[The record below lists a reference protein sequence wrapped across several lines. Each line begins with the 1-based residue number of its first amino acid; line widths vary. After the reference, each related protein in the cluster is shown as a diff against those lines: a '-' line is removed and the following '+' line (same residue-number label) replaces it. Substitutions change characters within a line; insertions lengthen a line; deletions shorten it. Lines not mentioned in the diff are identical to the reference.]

1 MANLGEDLTKSGRLV
16 STASMCGPLGQFGSC
31 MCLQEHTGP
40 LQRRPSLSPL
50 VQKSLV
56 RWEGERKM
64 PTCFVSGYRHWRHFD
79 KWRGSG
85 GGRGGQRS
93 RAGAGLLR
101 PEELPA
107 RRIGGQAPP
116 SSFRLQRAFWV
127 QGGGRG
133 RSREVQAP
141 PPSALSRRRGR
152 AGTLGRGRWGGAHG
166 WGRRRGAEP
175 RGPGQPAHC
184 AVAAAAAARASKVSP
199 LPEQRPGLGRHVLHG
214 RG

>member
-1 MANLGEDLTKSGRLV
+1 MKSGRLV

-31 MCLQEHTGP
+31 MCPQEHTGP

-56 RWEGERKM
+56 RREGERKM
-64 PTCFVSGYRHWRHFD
+64 PTFFVSGYRHWRHFD

-85 GGRGGQRS
+85 GGWRGQRS

-107 RRIGGQAPP
+107 RRVGGQAPP

-127 QGGGRG
+127 QGGAGGGAGRH
-133 RSREVQAP
+133 RPRLL
-141 PPSALSRRRGR
+141 PPSPVGA
-152 AGTLGRGRWGGAHG
+152 AGRGRWGGAHG
-166 WGRRRGAEP
+166 WGRRRRAEP

>member
-1 MANLGEDLTKSGRLV
+1 
-16 STASMCGPLGQFGSC
+16 MCGPLGQFGSC
-31 MCLQEHTGP
+31 MCLQKHTGP

-152 AGTLGRGRWGGAHG
+152 AGTLGRGPRVGPAARGGASG
-166 WGRRRGAEP
+166 TR
-175 RGPGQPAHC
+175 
-184 AVAAAAAARASKVSP
+184 AARALCSSCRRR
-199 LPEQRPGLGRHVLHG
+199 RPRLQGLAAS
-214 RG
+214 